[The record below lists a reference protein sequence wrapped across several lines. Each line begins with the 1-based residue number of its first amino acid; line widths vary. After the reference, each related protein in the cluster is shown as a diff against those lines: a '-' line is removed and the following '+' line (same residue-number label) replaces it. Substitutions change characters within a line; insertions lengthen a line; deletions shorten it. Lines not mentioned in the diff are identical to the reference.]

1 MASEKDIKH
10 FANTF
15 MDITENIQKVVP
27 VKESELRKYRL
38 LKGIR
43 DYEKKYRKHI
53 TLSDIAHQSGMA
65 LPNVSRYLKPFEEA
79 GYIERQKSG
88 RTVFL
93 CITAKGNSVIAG
105 HLMDIVRHITLLLN
119 SFPEDELPDFLE
131 KCDKFSETIHNVA
144 EKKNTGD
151 KNAQDLQKSAAD

>member
-15 MDITENIQKVVP
+15 MDITENIEKVIP
-27 VKESELRKYRL
+27 VHDTDFRKYKL

-43 DYEKKYRKHI
+43 DFEQKNRKHI
-53 TLSDIAHQSGMA
+53 TLSDISKATGMA

-79 GYIERQKSG
+79 GYIKREKNG
-88 RTVFL
+88 RSVCI
-93 CITAKGNSVIAG
+93 CITPKGNGVIAG
-105 HLMDIVRHITLLLN
+105 HLMDIMRHITLLLN

-131 KCDKFSETIHNVA
+131 KCDRFSETIHNIA
-144 EKKNTGD
+144 DRNNTGE
-151 KNAQDLQKSAAD
+151 KNAQDLQKSAAG